1 MEAKIDLGG
10 YVATGTRPNTNITN
24 LWDNMAKYPSLIYS
38 VKNPLNNEWSGTMVY
53 PYNPVAETRAQGKAS
68 SQQRSIQF
76 NLALKEKLDQLTP
89 GLYLKQSMSLSS
101 WVQDGASNTRTY
113 ARYRDTIQQTTDQ
126 NTPYTRYEDYGNAQW
141 NWKQFGAS
149 VGYDKQFGLHKIS
162 ASVNGIYNIYNTDK
176 SLNGAAGMMLNYKYA
191 NFDAVLNYNYN
202 NLYEAEASIAAS
214 GSDDY
219 RPGNQWGF
227 YPTLSGAWMISNEDF
242 LKDYSNLDF
251 LKLRASMGQTG
262 YDPMSEQ
269 RFLWQNY
276 YSSQGGFNSGN
287 GTPTW
292 NGGLAM
298 MYQANAAIF
307 AERSTKY
314 DIGINAAFF
323 KKINIEINGFLD
335 KRSGIV
341 TPDNMIPST
350 MGVNAP
356 YNNVGRV
363 TNRGY
368 ELKLTYSDKISDF
381 SYFATAMLS
390 YSHNTI
396 DYMAEVVTVPSVSRT
411 GNSIGSIYGYKADGF
426 YDVTD
431 FDANGNLKAGIPIPT
446 FGKVQ
451 PGDVRYKDVLKDG
464 VIDENDLTKIGDSYL
479 PNYTYSFQL
488 GFDWKGFDFNALL
501 QAVSGRDV
509 NLLNVPLQTIAFSN
523 NGNAYPIA
531 EGRWAY
537 YPEQGIDTRKTATYP
552 RLSAENNNNNY
563 RNSTLWVRDGNF
575 IKLRNVEIGYTIS
588 SIVFKK
594 LGIDKC
600 RIFITGVN
608 LLEFSKLKSD
618 LNMDA
623 EVMNGYPSMKSYNS
637 GFTLNF

>member
-1 MEAKIDLGG
+1 
-10 YVATGTRPNTNITN
+10 
-24 LWDNMAKYPSLIYS
+24 
-38 VKNPLNNEWSGTMVY
+38 
-53 PYNPVAETRAQGKAS
+53 
-68 SQQRSIQF
+68 
-76 NLALKEKLDQLTP
+76 
-89 GLYLKQSMSLSS
+89 
-101 WVQDGASNTRTY
+101 
-113 ARYRDTIQQTTDQ
+113 
-126 NTPYTRYEDYGNAQW
+126 
-141 NWKQFGAS
+141 
-149 VGYDKQFGLHKIS
+149 
-162 ASVNGIYNIYNTDK
+162 
-176 SLNGAAGMMLNYKYA
+176 
-191 NFDAVLNYNYN
+191 
-202 NLYEAEASIAAS
+202 
-214 GSDDY
+214 
-219 RPGNQWGF
+219 
-227 YPTLSGAWMISNEDF
+227 
-242 LKDYSNLDF
+242 
-251 LKLRASMGQTG
+251 
-262 YDPMSEQ
+262 
-269 RFLWQNY
+269 
-276 YSSQGGFNSGN
+276 
-287 GTPTW
+287 
-292 NGGLAM
+292 
-298 MYQANAAIF
+298 
-307 AERSTKY
+307 
-314 DIGINAAFF
+314 
-323 KKINIEINGFLD
+323 
-335 KRSGIV
+335 
-341 TPDNMIPST
+341 
-350 MGVNAP
+350 
-356 YNNVGRV
+356 
-363 TNRGY
+363 
-368 ELKLTYSDKISDF
+368 
-381 SYFATAMLS
+381 LS